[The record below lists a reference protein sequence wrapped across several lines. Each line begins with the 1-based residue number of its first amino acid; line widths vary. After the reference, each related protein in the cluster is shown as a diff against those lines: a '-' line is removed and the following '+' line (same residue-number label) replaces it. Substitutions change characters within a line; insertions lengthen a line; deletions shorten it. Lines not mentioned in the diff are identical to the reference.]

1 MSGKYCCVAIYNVR
15 QEVESTLDVLH
26 CKGCDLTTISII
38 GKGACCDGD
47 SFAYYG
53 ARCKMQF
60 EGEHGAFW
68 NRVSCLLGPT
78 ACFWGAGYGPYA
90 AVGSIVALLVDGE
103 NGLSI
108 TGGLRTLGTALY
120 ALGVPGKNA
129 LRYELL
135 VSEGSLLL
143 LAHGGRAEV
152 EQASDTIAMTN
163 GVEMV
168 VHAA

>member
-1 MSGKYCCVAIYNVR
+1 MFSKHCCVAIYNVQ
-15 QEVESTLDVLH
+15 QEVEATLDALH
-26 CKGCDLTTISII
+26 CRGCDLTSLSII
-38 GKGACCDGD
+38 GKGACREGE

-53 ARCKMQF
+53 ASCKMQF

-68 NRVSCLLGPT
+68 NRVSHLLGPT

-90 AVGSIVALLVDGE
+90 AVGAIVALLVEGK
-103 NGLSI
+103 NSLSI

-120 ALGVPGKNA
+120 ALGVPGENA
-129 LRYELL
+129 LHYELL

-143 LAHGGRAEV
+143 LAHGSRAEV

-163 GVEMV
+163 GVEMA